1 MSSRFPIPA
10 QTFRFEE
17 EIQRSRFIT
26 TVAHAPTS
34 AEAHSFI
41 ATLREEFADAT
52 HNCWAFLAGPPGT
65 SGQVG
70 MSDDGEPHGTA
81 GRPMLAVLTHSGV
94 GEIVA
99 VVTRYYGGT
108 KLGKGG
114 LVRAYSSGVQ
124 QALQALPTKEKVTY
138 VEARLMLGYSY
149 VTQLKLML
157 TSLEVEIDEEEYELD
172 ASFRLRVP
180 EERWSQFQTE
190 IEGLTNGQALLE
202 PETADR

>member
-1 MSSRFPIPA
+1 MTRMLEFQEDVPGTGAPWFDRGRPSSFPLSGDCPVSSRYPIPA
-10 QTFRFEE
+10 QAFRFEE

-34 AEAHSFI
+34 AEAHAFI

-52 HNCWAFLAGPPGT
+52 HNCWAFLAGPPGS

-124 QALQALPTKEKVTY
+124 QALQGLPTKEKVTY
-138 VEARLMLGYSY
+138 VGARLMLGYSH

-157 TSLEVEIDEEEYELD
+157 TALEVE
-172 ASFRLRVP
+172 AP
-180 EERWSQFQTE
+180 KPQNPKT
-190 IEGLTNGQALLE
+190 
-202 PETADR
+202 P